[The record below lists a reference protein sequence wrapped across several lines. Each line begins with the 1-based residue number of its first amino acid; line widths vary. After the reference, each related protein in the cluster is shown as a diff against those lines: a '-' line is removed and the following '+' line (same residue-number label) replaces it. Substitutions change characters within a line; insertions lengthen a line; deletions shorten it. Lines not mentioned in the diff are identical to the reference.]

1 MMQKMTVFK
10 LCAARELTA
19 VDGGLQFTASK
30 NLEDKHK
37 CSSQNIANLACL
49 AISHCSFSKLWL
61 TRACN
66 QP

>member
-1 MMQKMTVFK
+1 MTEFK
-10 LCAARELTA
+10 LCAARDLTV

-30 NLEDKHK
+30 NLQDKHK
-37 CSSQNIANLACL
+37 CSSENIASLAYL
-49 AISHCSFSKLWL
+49 AISPCSFSKLWL